1 MTRLIKT
8 TFTLAA
14 LMLVCLA
21 PGAFAAFPT
30 VGNPNDTSPTNGAT
44 LAAAIQAAYS
54 SGAAGVTINPGTY
67 TLNQPNTADTFQDPN
82 LKLDG
87 ISHSFEIDAYNV
99 KFVMLGNHSGID
111 LDYDTG
117 LVIKGLTIGYASPY
131 GNQGVIQALGY
142 DSNGKGY
149 LDVQNDAGYPTS
161 TTNYGYCTVL
171 VGSSHVPRAACPD
184 LVNFAG
190 NTTDLGNNEVRVHF
204 TNIGDWTAA
213 GVQTGDY
220 LVSVAGGAPMM
231 RFIFCNNCTL
241 QDATLLSSPCE
252 ATISDSLDTGDH
264 FLHDTI
270 TYGPPPSGA
279 TVSPMRSV
287 ESGIQASDDSIGPDV
302 ENCYFEGLGDDNND
316 LRGDYPQVT
325 AVNGNTVTMTY
336 NQFLWQGVTQTQT
349 QPIRLSNQAG
359 EYLDTT
365 VTQQQVITNPDKSQ
379 SSVLTLAQAPP
390 SDFVNT
396 TASASNPNLNCP
408 GYKFIS
414 NTFRDS
420 RGHGIV
426 ARGDNGLI
434 QGNTLANL
442 KLDGVFLGV
451 GSGAFSEGDY
461 VHNVTVQNNVFTNNP
476 GLIVSNN
483 GAQGNANITI
493 TGNVFANTT
502 GLFYGYSFVPNTSD
516 NPSIAAL
523 GVTGLTIAHNT
534 FADLGQQTTIG
545 GAHPNSVHA
554 VNIQNS
560 SQITLATNLLTN
572 PGANTASPVYAVD
585 STSQQSITGMNAAS
599 FPVGLFSQEYITLTN
614 AAAGLN
620 LDDPNYNTKAGTLLQ
635 LYPSDGVSAQNWQV
649 NWQTDG
655 SCTLTNQASNGL
667 VLDDFGGGGVGTYQG
682 LWTPNGGANQEWWFV
697 PSGSSASTYT
707 LKSVYA
713 GINLEDP
720 NASTTSGTQVWLNAI
735 SGSAAQ
741 NWQVKPAPAPAVP
754 TSLTATA
761 SSAQVV
767 LSWTGSAGATSYNVY
782 RNTSSGTET
791 LLKSGLTATSYT
803 DTGLTN
809 GVTCFYQVA
818 AVNNFGTS
826 ARSAEASATPQAVP
840 VSQIDAG
847 GGAAGTFIADTDASG
862 GSTYATSAAISTS
875 GVTSPAP
882 QAVYQTQRYGNFTYA
897 VPGLTPGGSYTLRLH
912 FAEVYWTAAGMRV
925 FNVAVNSTT
934 VLSNFDIF
942 AAAGGANKAVVKT
955 FPVTADS
962 SGKVTIVFT
971 AVKDNASLNGLELL
985 H

>member
-1 MTRLIKT
+1 MTHPFKT
-8 TFTLAA
+8 TFLATAA
-14 LMLVCLA
+14 LMLTCLA
-21 PGAFAAFPT
+21 PSAFAAFPT
-30 VGNPNDTSPTNGAT
+30 AGNPNDTSPTNGAT
-44 LAAAIQAAYS
+44 LAAAIQAACS

-87 ISHSFEIDAYNV
+87 ISHPFEIDAYNV

-190 NTTDLGNNEVRVHF
+190 NTTDLGNNKVRVHF

-241 QDATLLSSPCE
+241 QDATLLSGPCE

-279 TVSPMRSV
+279 TVAPMRSL

-336 NQFLWQGVTQTQT
+336 NRFLWQGVTQTQT

-365 VTQQQVITNPDKSQ
+365 VTQQQVITNPDGSQ
-379 SSVLTLAQAPP
+379 SSVLTLAKAPP
-390 SDFVNT
+390 SDFVSSY
-396 TASASNPNLNCP
+396 ASASNPNLNCP
-408 GYKFIS
+408 GYKYI
-414 NTFRDS
+414 NDTFRDS

-461 VHNVTVQNNVFTNNP
+461 SHNVTVQNNVFTNNP
-476 GLIVSNN
+476 GLIISNN
-483 GAQGNANITI
+483 GAQGNANITV

-502 GLFYGYSFVPNTSD
+502 GLFYGYNFVPNTSD

-534 FADLGQQTTIG
+534 FANLGQQTTIG
-545 GAHPNSVHA
+545 GLHPNSVHA
-554 VNIQNS
+554 INVQNS

-572 PGANTASPVYAVD
+572 PGANTASPVYVVD
-585 STSQQSITGMNAAS
+585 STSQQSITGMNAGS
-599 FPVGLFSQEYITLTN
+599 FAANIPSKEYVTLTN
-614 AAAGLN
+614 AGARLNLADKGASKKAGAQAGLFSVN
-620 LDDPNYNTKAGTLLQ
+620 GNA
-635 LYPSDGVSAQNWQV
+635 AQNWQV
-649 NWQTDG
+649 SWQADG

-667 VLDDFGGGGVGTYQG
+667 VLADTAHGGQGTYQQ
-682 LWTPNGGANQEWWFV
+682 LWSVDGDTAQEWWFV
-697 PSGSSASTYT
+697 PSGASASTYT
-707 LKSVYA
+707 LRNVSA

-720 NASTTSGTQVWLNAI
+720 NASTTAGTRVWLNSI
-735 SGSAAQ
+735 RGSASQ
-741 NWQVKPAPAPAVP
+741 NW
-754 TSLTATA
+754 
-761 SSAQVV
+761 
-767 LSWTGSAGATSYNVY
+767 
-782 RNTSSGTET
+782 
-791 LLKSGLTATSYT
+791 LLKHRRPLP
-803 DTGLTN
+803 
-809 GVTCFYQVA
+809 
-818 AVNNFGTS
+818 
-826 ARSAEASATPQAVP
+826 REPR
-840 VSQIDAG
+840 
-847 GGAAGTFIADTDASG
+847 
-862 GSTYATSAAISTS
+862 
-875 GVTSPAP
+875 SPA
-882 QAVYQTQRYGNFTYA
+882 R
-897 VPGLTPGGSYTLRLH
+897 R
-912 FAEVYWTAAGMRV
+912 
-925 FNVAVNSTT
+925 
-934 VLSNFDIF
+934 
-942 AAAGGANKAVVKT
+942 
-955 FPVTADS
+955 
-962 SGKVTIVFT
+962 
-971 AVKDNASLNGLELL
+971 
-985 H
+985 